1 MSSAQNTTR
10 KVELSPQKI
19 FSTHTDPLPRQ
30 DAQQHPQLISPQ
42 NHNKPSMTSPKKHKP
57 TAKVWLELKGQPLL
71 GKGGANILNAIR
83 NEQSISKAAKK
94 TGMSYRYVWNYIAKL
109 QKALKEPI
117 VETHKGG
124 KKGGGTKLTSLGEAL
139 LKEYKRVEA
148 YVGEVLED
156 KEYWVAAGLKIS
168 ARNRLKGVVKS
179 IDKGDVIAK
188 IKLEVKTP
196 AVITALISREAA
208 DDLKI
213 KPGDNVEAV
222 IKATE
227 IMIAKE

>member
-1 MSSAQNTTR
+1 
-10 KVELSPQKI
+10 
-19 FSTHTDPLPRQ
+19 
-30 DAQQHPQLISPQ
+30 
-42 NHNKPSMTSPKKHKP
+42 MTSPKKHKT
-57 TAKVWLELKGQPLL
+57 TAKVWLEFKGEPLL
-71 GKGGANILNAIR
+71 GKGGADILNAIR
-83 NEQSISKAAKK
+83 SEQSISRAARKAD
-94 TGMSYRYVWNYIAKL
+94 MSYRYVWNYLAKL
-109 QKALKEPI
+109 QKALDEPI

-124 KKGGGTKLTSLGEAL
+124 TKGGGGAKLTNLGEAL

-168 ARNRLKGVVKS
+168 ARNRLKGTVKS
-179 IDKGDVIAK
+179 VEKGDIIAK
-188 IKLEVKTP
+188 VKLEVKTP
-196 AVITALISREAA
+196 AVITALISREAV

-213 KPGDNVEAV
+213 KAGDNVEAV